1 MRDADGAEG
10 KVGRRL
16 TPALAVSALVAGLSL
31 SASASPPACHREDA
45 AMVAASHAVVRAEVL
60 AATGTRSASSRALE
74 ARYRVVE
81 SLKGS
86 LQRDAR
92 LAIAVSCLDEPVP
105 PALQGYPM
113 ANRYCRG
120 SLGLAL
126 TGVDGALAQPRAPA
140 PPGGWLLFLE
150 RDPGAWR
157 EVSRVSY
164 GGGCAVSEA
173 TLSARD
179 REVLRRVQA
188 PGETV
193 RP

>member
-1 MRDADGAEG
+1 
-10 KVGRRL
+10 
-16 TPALAVSALVAGLSL
+16 
-31 SASASPPACHREDA
+31 
-45 AMVAASHAVVRAEVL
+45 MVAASDAVVRVEVL
-60 AATGTRSASSRALE
+60 AATGTRSASRRALE

-113 ANRYCRG
+113 ANRYCRAG
-120 SLGLAL
+120 FGPTL
-126 TGVDGALAQPRAPA
+126 TGVDGTLAQPQAPA

-150 RDPGAWR
+150 RDLGAWR

-164 GGGCAVSEA
+164 GGGCAGSEA

-179 REVLRRVQA
+179 REVLRHVQA
-188 PGETV
+188 PGGTD